1 VNEAEERELWDLVCA
16 AFDAKGTDE
25 FEDRIRA
32 IEQRWLPRYEFWLLR
47 SREKQSRKKR
57 TA

>member
-1 VNEAEERELWDLVCA
+1 VTDEEQRELWDLVCA
-16 AFDAKGTDE
+16 AFDARGTDE

-32 IEQRWLPRYEFWLLR
+32 IEERWLPRYDYWLLR
-47 SREKQSRKKR
+47 NRERQSRRAK